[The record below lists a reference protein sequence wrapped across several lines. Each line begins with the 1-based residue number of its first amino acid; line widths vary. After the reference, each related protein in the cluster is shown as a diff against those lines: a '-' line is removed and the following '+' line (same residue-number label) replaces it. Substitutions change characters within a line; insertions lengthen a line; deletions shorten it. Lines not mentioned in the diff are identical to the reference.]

1 MLKLVWLPVRIVR
14 LVHQAF
20 FEGKVRERVLDQQV
34 HSPFEQAEVTMGVG
48 CMEHV
53 ANESDE
59 FPMLL
64 VHLMQSEREI
74 IIPFYERHQNPT
86 HQAPRFRNAYGHITC
101 SRLSAGNPACS
112 ARYLYA
118 AASRPLMRESST
130 PACAHPIASYMG
142 I

>member
-1 MLKLVWLPVRIVR
+1 
-14 LVHQAF
+14 
-20 FEGKVRERVLDQQV
+20 
-34 HSPFEQAEVTMGVG
+34 
-48 CMEHV
+48 
-53 ANESDE
+53 
-59 FPMLL
+59 MLL

-74 IIPFYERHQNPT
+74 IIPFYERHQNPA

-112 ARYLYA
+112 ARYLFA

-142 I
+142 IRLLLIWAIWTRMLSRPRNASHVGKFHEDRFGVALTRSAERESRLVEQAQKVGPV